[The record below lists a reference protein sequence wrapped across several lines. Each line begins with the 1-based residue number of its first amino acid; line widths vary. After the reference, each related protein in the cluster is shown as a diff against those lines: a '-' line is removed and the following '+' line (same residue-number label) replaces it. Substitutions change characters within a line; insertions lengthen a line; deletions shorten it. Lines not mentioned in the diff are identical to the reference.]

1 MPNWV
6 FNNLRVEGNQLDIL
20 RVKKQVG
27 TPFTKTYTDYVMKE
41 DKLVP
46 IYKEAIHSNPVF
58 AFWNI
63 IKPEDMDAYLNAES
77 TGVPDNPDDE
87 NAWFQ
92 SDNWYDLNV
101 S

>member
-27 TPFTKTYTDYVMKE
+27 APFTKTYRDYEMKE

-46 IYKEAIHSNPVF
+46 IFKEAIHDKPIF

-63 IKPEDMDAYLNAES
+63 CKPTDMDAYLNAS
-77 TGVPDNPDDE
+77 NSSRTCSPKGCSIN
-87 NAWFQ
+87 F
-92 SDNWYDLNV
+92 
-101 S
+101 